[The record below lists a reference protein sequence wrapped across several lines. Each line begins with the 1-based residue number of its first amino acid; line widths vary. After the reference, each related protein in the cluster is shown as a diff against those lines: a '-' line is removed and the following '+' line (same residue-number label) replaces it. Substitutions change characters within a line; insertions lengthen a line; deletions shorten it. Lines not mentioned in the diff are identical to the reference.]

1 MAKNV
6 ALIPG
11 ERSNW
16 EVAFFLLIDEMVPFL
31 KPNMNFD
38 RQDIMSD
45 SGMNFL
51 HSLLSPIGYQL
62 DKALEE
68 SLQGTINKMRK
79 KSYILSDQGRYTLT
93 KKGYDRLIEIR
104 EKYIPEKKEYIGNL
118 KESIDT
124 INSFSDEKCE
134 RVVSSMSPEVLKKMG
149 VENIN
154 AKDTLNFIINKH
166 YNMNPKPS

>member
-38 RQDIMSD
+38 RQDIVSG

-51 HSLLSPIGYQL
+51 HKLLGSIGYEVN
-62 DKALEE
+62 KTLEH
-68 SLQGTINKMRK
+68 SLQGTINTMRK
-79 KSYILSDQGRYTLT
+79 KDYIYSDFGRYTLT
-93 KKGYDRLIEIR
+93 PKGYERLIEIR
-104 EKYIPEKKEYIGNL
+104 DKYNTEKKEYIGKLKASMDWIDSLSEEKIDRMISSIPSEAAKKLNIVNL
-118 KESIDT
+118 TAKEA
-124 INSFSDEKCE
+124 F
-134 RVVSSMSPEVLKKMG
+134 KKLIEIG
-149 VENIN
+149 HF
-154 AKDTLNFIINKH
+154 K
-166 YNMNPKPS
+166 